1 MQDVEW
7 CASTTLT
14 TMSLGGMVQRGLDDE
29 RMMMDSRR
37 MVELFGAVAVP
48 MAGLARLPR

>member
-1 MQDVEW
+1 MEW

-14 TMSLGGMVQRGLDDE
+14 AMSLGGVAQRGLDDE
-29 RMMMDSRR
+29 RLMMDSYR

-48 MAGLARLPR
+48 MAGLARSPR